1 MSKPLVLTCDIGTQ
15 SARALLVDPDG
26 RIVDVVQSKYA
37 EPYFSKEPGWAEQKP
52 NFYFDR
58 LCECCRELC
67 ARSNAL
73 LPDVIAM
80 TITVIRDT
88 VPAKFVDLNLR
99 AYHAGIST
107 LLAKDGHEV
116 IGFADYGPYRE
127 NDKRNAGEVYA
138 IYLLSDYYDRGVGA
152 TLMRAALQAMPS
164 YDEVI
169 VWVLV
174 GNERAIR
181 FYEHFGFRF
190 DGKSQVLDLGGKVT
204 ELRMVLDGSP
214 KAK

>member
-1 MSKPLVLTCDIGTQ
+1 
-15 SARALLVDPDG
+15 
-26 RIVDVVQSKYA
+26 
-37 EPYFSKEPGWAEQKP
+37 
-52 NFYFDR
+52 
-58 LCECCRELC
+58 
-67 ARSNAL
+67 
-73 LPDVIAM
+73 
-80 TITVIRDT
+80 
-88 VPAKFVDLNLR
+88 
-99 AYHAGIST
+99 
-107 LLAKDGHEV
+107 
-116 IGFADYGPYRE
+116 
-127 NDKRNAGEVYA
+127 
-138 IYLLSDYYDRGVGA
+138 
-152 TLMRAALQAMPS
+152 MRAALQAMPS